1 MEYSQ
6 LFINIAFLLNLIA
19 LAFREILWIRI
30 ILTLAYLL
38 RFGTQYFIYNNFNT
52 SIWMVI
58 FISINMFLIIQ
69 ILNERRR
76 RHIEPRIVDL
86 FETVFNSLTSYE
98 FLTFWK
104 TGSIKTAESSSV
116 IIADGTRQYSIMLIL
131 DGEVKVVKGNKSLT
145 YLTRGNFIGEIS
157 FVSKENAIADV
168 VANGPVTYIMWTKK
182 QIETLKRD
190 NNIFW
195 IKLQNILMKDMIGK
209 IKRSN
214 QS

>member
-1 MEYSQ
+1 MSNIGKPQRKLWFDFKYKNNENFKEEDHLPIKFLYGHLLEEVL
-6 LFINIAFLLNLIA
+6 LFLV
-19 LAFREILWIRI
+19 RI
-30 ILTLAYLL
+30 TK
-38 RFGTQYFIYNNFNT
+38 
-52 SIWMVI
+52 
-58 FISINMFLIIQ
+58 
-69 ILNERRR
+69 
-76 RHIEPRIVDL
+76 H
-86 FETVFNSLTSYE
+86 
-98 FLTFWK
+98 
-104 TGSIKTAESSSV
+104 SV
-116 IIADGTRQYSIMLIL
+116 TDEQKEV
-131 DGEVKVVKGNKSLT
+131 EVKVVKGNKSLT